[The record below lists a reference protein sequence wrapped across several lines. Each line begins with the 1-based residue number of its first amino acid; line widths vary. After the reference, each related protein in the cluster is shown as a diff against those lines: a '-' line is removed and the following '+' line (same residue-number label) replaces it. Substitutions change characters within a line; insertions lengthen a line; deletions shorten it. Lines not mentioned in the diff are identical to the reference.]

1 MKTTLRYS
9 QAFKKQVVEEIA
21 GGKFSSAGRASKAYG
36 IAGADTVINWLRQ
49 FGRADLFPKRI
60 RIETM
65 KERDELKESRK
76 RIRALE
82 AALADAHMDR
92 CLEHAFLEIACEK
105 LKTTP
110 EDLKKKS
117 GLTLSGALGKR
128 EPGKG

>member
-21 GGKFSSAGRASKAYG
+21 GGKFGSANQARRAYG
-36 IAGADTVINWLRQ
+36 IRGTNTVPRWLEEH
-49 FGRADLFPKRI
+49 GREDLLPKRI

-92 CLEHAFLEIACEK
+92 CLGDAFLEIACEK

-110 EDLKKKS
+110 EELKKKS
-117 GLTLSGALGKR
+117 GLTLSDVLGRR
-128 EPGKG
+128 EPSKG

>member
-21 GGKFSSAGRASKAYG
+21 GGKFGSANQARRAYG
-36 IAGADTVINWLRQ
+36 IHGANTVPRWLEEH
-49 FGRADLFPKRI
+49 GREDLLPKRI

-92 CLEHAFLEIACEK
+92 CLGDAFLEIACEK

-110 EDLKKKS
+110 EELKKKS
-117 GLTLSGALGKR
+117 GLTLSDVLGRR
-128 EPGKG
+128 EPSKG

>member
-9 QAFKKQVVEEIA
+9 RAFKKQVVEEIA
-21 GGKFSSAGRASKAYG
+21 GGKFGSANQARRAYG
-36 IAGADTVINWLRQ
+36 IRGPGTVSRWLKEE
-49 FGRADLFPKRI
+49 GRDDLLPQRI
-60 RIETM
+60 KIETM

-76 RIRALE
+76 RIRDLE

-110 EDLKKKS
+110 EELKKKN
-117 GLTLSGALGKR
+117 GLTLSDALGQR
-128 EPGKG
+128 EPGKE

>member
-1 MKTTLRYS
+1 VKTTLRYS

-21 GGKFSSAGRASKAYG
+21 GGKFKSANQARRAYG
-36 IAGADTVINWLRQ
+36 IRGTATVTRWVEEY
-49 FGRADLFPKRI
+49 GREDLLPKRI

-92 CLEHAFLEIACEK
+92 CLGDAFLEIACEK
-105 LKTTP
+105 LQTTP
-110 EDLKKKS
+110 EELKKKS
-117 GLTLSGALGKR
+117 GLTLSDALGRR
-128 EPGKG
+128 ERGKA

>member
-1 MKTTLRYS
+1 MRYS

-21 GGKFSSAGRASKAYG
+21 GGKFGSAYEARRAYG
-36 IAGADTVINWLRQ
+36 IGGPDTVPRWLKEY
-49 FGRADLFPKRI
+49 GREDLLPKRI

-65 KERDELKESRK
+65 TERDELKESRK

-110 EDLKKKS
+110 EELKKKS
-117 GLTLSGALGKR
+117 GLTLSGALARR